1 MKSTS
6 FCRGNNGGTMSDE
19 RSEYLQFLPLFFRE
33 EMAGGSARELLVD
46 LLLVFQK
53 ILTGVR
59 ENGVEDPQEIRS
71 TPDGPAYEPLER
83 VIDQLDRFFD
93 PFRTDAKFL
102 PWLASWVGLELQP
115 DWSSAQSRTRIAGTI
130 ALYSRSGLK
139 SGIHDVLNLNAA
151 SELAPRVSIDDDEA
165 LLRRSTR
172 RRLGQRHHPGLCPH
186 RRRSGQRHARSVS
199 TFRPLPSEENPD
211 PEQIPLIS
219 W

>member
-1 MKSTS
+1 
-6 FCRGNNGGTMSDE
+6 MSDE

-102 PWLASWVGLELQP
+102 PWLASWVGLEFQP

-130 ALYSRSGLK
+130 RALQPEWPQVG
-139 SGIHDVLNLNAA
+139 
-151 SELAPRVSIDDDEA
+151 
-165 LLRRSTR
+165 
-172 RRLGQRHHPGLCPH
+172 
-186 RRRSGQRHARSVS
+186 
-199 TFRPLPSEENPD
+199 NP
-211 PEQIPLIS
+211 
-219 W
+219 